1 MPEEL
6 CAHCH
11 EFGVEGHVSPRLK
24 LHKVAV
30 LRLDNAIPTF
40 DGQQISLHTR
50 CVVDWLNLHTDCAL
64 TSVDA
69 AL

>member
-11 EFGVEGHVSPRLK
+11 EFGVENHISPRLK
-24 LHKVAV
+24 LHKVRV
-30 LRLDNAIPTF
+30 LKIEGMVVDF
-40 DGQQISLHTR
+40 DQQISLHTR